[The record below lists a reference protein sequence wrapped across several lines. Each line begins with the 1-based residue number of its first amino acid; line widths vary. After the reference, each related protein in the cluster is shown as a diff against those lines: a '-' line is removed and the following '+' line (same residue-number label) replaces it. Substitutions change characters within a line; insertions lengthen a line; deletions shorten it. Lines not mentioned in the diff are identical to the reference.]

1 MSAEHIQTK
10 GISVMNFKLSRLGAF
25 VISLGAAQAA
35 MAAVPAGWAGFGDV
49 AIGADQRVVLTTASF
64 AFVDDYGFAAGALNV
79 SGQEPRGAGFD
90 LETVA
95 GVAPG
100 SLDLD
105 AATMA
110 TEGSALS
117 RSFKVNTGDRISFDW
132 QLATRDTDAGLDFA
146 FVVIGGQRI
155 DLGKASQAGLTA
167 GTNWLAQTG
176 ISHFEY
182 TFQSGGDVAVAF
194 GVVDVG
200 DYSATSALMLDNI
213 AVVPEPA
220 SYALL
225 LGGGMLL
232 AAMRRRKG

>member
-1 MSAEHIQTK
+1 MACTVRSGKPAGSCACTATTA
-10 GISVMNFKLSRLGAF
+10 GATR
-25 VISLGAAQAA
+25 AALAA
-35 MAAVPAGWAGFGDV
+35 APAGWAGFGDA

-64 AFVDDYGFAAGALNV
+64 AFVDDYGFAAGTLNV
-79 SGQEPRGAGFD
+79 SGQEPRSAGFD
-90 LETVA
+90 LETFA
-95 GVAPG
+95 GIAPG

-110 TEGSALS
+110 TEWSAQSL
-117 RSFKVNTGDRISFDW
+117 SFKVNTGDRISFDW

-155 DLGKASQAGLTA
+155 DLGKAAQAGLTA
-167 GTNWLAQTG
+167 GTHWLEQTG
-176 ISHFEY
+176 ISQLEY
-182 TFQSGGDVAVAF
+182 TFQSGGDVAVTF

-232 AAMRRRKG
+232 AAMRRRQG